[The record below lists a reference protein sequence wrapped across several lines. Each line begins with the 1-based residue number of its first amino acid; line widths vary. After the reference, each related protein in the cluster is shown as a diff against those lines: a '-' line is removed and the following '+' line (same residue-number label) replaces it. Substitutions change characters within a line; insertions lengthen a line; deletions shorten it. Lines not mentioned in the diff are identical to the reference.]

1 MGKRKKSRV
10 SEDEEEQQHEDP
22 GHSSSVSNDK
32 SLYEVL
38 GVERT
43 ATQQEIKR
51 AYHKLALRLH
61 PDKNPGDEGAKD
73 KFQHLQKVISILGD
87 EEKRS
92 LYDQTG
98 CIDDAELAGDA
109 VRDLKEF
116 FRTMYKKVTEEDID
130 EFEAEYRGSDSEK
143 KDLID
148 LYKKYKGNMKR
159 LFCSMIC
166 SDPKLDSHRFKDIL
180 DETIAAGE
188 IKSTKAYQKWA
199 VQVSAMKPPTTPPK
213 RKGKSKK
220 ESSDLYAI
228 IAQRQSERK
237 GRLDS
242 MFSSVISKYGGA
254 RIAEP
259 SEEEFE
265 AAQAK
270 VDSRKA
276 SKSSKKKKKL
286 N

>member
-1 MGKRKKSRV
+1 M
-10 SEDEEEQQHEDP
+10 
-22 GHSSSVSNDK
+22 HS
-32 SLYEVL
+32 
-38 GVERT
+38 
-43 ATQQEIKR
+43 
-51 AYHKLALRLH
+51 
-61 PDKNPGDEGAKD
+61 PD
-73 KFQHLQKVISILGD
+73 
-87 EEKRS
+87 
-92 LYDQTG
+92 
-98 CIDDAELAGDA
+98 
-109 VRDLKEF
+109 
-116 FRTMYKKVTEEDID
+116 
-130 EFEAEYRGSDSEK
+130 YR
-143 KDLID
+143 
-148 LYKKYKGNMKR
+148 
-159 LFCSMIC
+159 
-166 SDPKLDSHRFKDIL
+166 
-180 DETIAAGE
+180 
-188 IKSTKAYQKWA
+188 
-199 VQVSAMKPPTTPPK
+199 
-213 RKGKSKK
+213 SKK